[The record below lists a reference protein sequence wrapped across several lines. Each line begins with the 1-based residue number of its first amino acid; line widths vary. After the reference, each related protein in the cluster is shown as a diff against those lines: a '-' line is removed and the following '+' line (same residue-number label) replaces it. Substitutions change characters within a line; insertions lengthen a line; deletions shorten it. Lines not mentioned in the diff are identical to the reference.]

1 MIFTSVSLSK
11 PLSVSKIIIE
21 NQTEVPKMD
30 PLESSR
36 LIMDEYAGR
45 ILAAT
50 YRKPKSAIELSK
62 KYGIPIA
69 ICYRRI
75 HKLEEAG
82 FLEEADRV
90 LTQEGKRVSVYEST
104 LDNVHIVFEDGE
116 FKVKMKKKNKFGSSE
131 DEWEKVDLIHS
142 E

>member
-1 MIFTSVSLSK
+1 
-11 PLSVSKIIIE
+11 
-21 NQTEVPKMD
+21 MD

-36 LIMDEYAGR
+36 LIMDEYAGK

-75 HKLEEAG
+75 HKLEDAG

-90 LTQEGKRVSVYEST
+90 LTQDGKRVSVYEAT
-104 LDNVHIVFEDGE
+104 LENAHIVFEDGG
-116 FKVKMKKKNKFGSSE
+116 FKIKMEKKNEYSRKE
-131 DEWEKVDLIHS
+131 DEWEEVDLLQA

>member
-1 MIFTSVSLSK
+1 MIFTSVTLSNL
-11 PLSVSKIIIE
+11 LSVSKIRIE
-21 NQTEVPKMD
+21 NQTEVLRMD

-36 LIMDEYAGR
+36 LIMDEYAGK
-45 ILAAT
+45 ILAAA

-90 LTQEGKRVSVYEST
+90 LTQEGKRVSVYEAT

-116 FKVKMKKKNKFGSSE
+116 FKIKMEKKNEYSE
-131 DEWEKVDLIHS
+131 SEEDWQKIDLIHS